1 MIHITEELAK
11 SILKPRNPDSHKGN
25 YGHALLVAGSEGK
38 NGAAVIAGKACLR
51 SGVGLLTVHIP
62 RCAEEIMQSSIPEA
76 MVSLDPSEI
85 CFTGIEN
92 HLSVYTTIGVGPGLG
107 TAPETMEALI
117 ELLKNFQKPVVIDA
131 DGLNILSRNKEHYS
145 LIPKGSILTPH
156 PKEFERLVG
165 SWSKEEECIHKLMQF
180 SADHSCFVVLK
191 GHETK
196 IACPDGSLYVNTTG
210 NPGMAKGGS
219 GDALTGIITAFLAQ
233 GYSSRDAAILGVYL
247 HGLAGDIA
255 VERTSEFS
263 MLPSDLID
271 ALSDAFRRLL
281 GL

>member
-62 RCAEEIMQSSIPEA
+62 RCAEEIIQSSIPEA
-76 MVSLDPSEI
+76 MVCLDPSET
-85 CFTGIEN
+85 CFTAIEN
-92 HLSVYTTIGVGPGLG
+92 DLTVYTTIGVGPGLG
-107 TAPETMEALI
+107 TAQETMEALI

-196 IACPDGSLYVNTTG
+196 IACPLGSLYVNTTG